1 MNTSARTQR
10 PIVVRSM
17 VYYISV
23 IEPIFYSQLLGKKI
37 LIVEG
42 RWPPER
48 RVNIK
53 GTYKDMIPK
62 FMTTRKSS
70 CVNARGIPTAAYQVL
85 HLLTKWGT
93 PPPLPRSDGV
103 GGTQGGILP
112 WLGYPPS
119 RSDPGVPEVGYP
131 LVRVPHVGL
140 PTCQGTPCLGT
151 PHRGTPIRVHP
162 PPSWTWLGYPPP
174 PPPAGPGSGTPPPLG
189 VDWQTK
195 WNYYLPSRTTYAVGN
210 KKQVTSQYSDRQ
222 REVLLH
228 V

>member
-1 MNTSARTQR
+1 
-10 PIVVRSM
+10 
-17 VYYISV
+17 
-23 IEPIFYSQLLGKKI
+23 
-37 LIVEG
+37 
-42 RWPPER
+42 
-48 RVNIK
+48 
-53 GTYKDMIPK
+53 
-62 FMTTRKSS
+62 MTTRKKSKYKGDLQGYDTKIYDHKKVLLRERKRHTDRRLSS
-70 CVNARGIPTAAYQVL
+70 TPSVNQVGYPL
-85 HLLTKWGT
+85 
-93 PPPLPRSDGV
+93 PLPRSDGV

-119 RSDPGVPEVGYP
+119 RSDRGVPEVGYP

-162 PPSWTWLGYPPP
+162 PSWTWLGYPPHP
-174 PPPAGPGSGTPPPLG
+174 RLDLARVPLPLG